1 MPLYVMLLMAL
12 AVDAAKNLDNQSFL
26 KRKKRKKKGIRNTE
40 IWFII
45 WSQYNQAISLCNS
58 FLYLSKGKVAVD

>member
-26 KRKKRKKKGIRNTE
+26 KKKKRKKKVLE
-40 IWFII
+40 ILR
-45 WSQYNQAISLCNS
+45 YGL
-58 FLYLSKGKVAVD
+58 